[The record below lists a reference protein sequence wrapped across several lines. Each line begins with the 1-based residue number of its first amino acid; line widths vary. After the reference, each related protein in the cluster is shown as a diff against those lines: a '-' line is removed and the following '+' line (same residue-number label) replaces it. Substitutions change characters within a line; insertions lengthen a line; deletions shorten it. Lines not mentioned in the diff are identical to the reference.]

1 MVARSPPKPRKK
13 MVAPLDPNQL
23 RETLNK
29 VEKCLNRLQ
38 ELEYVTSGTKGRS
51 GVNASPR
58 GSRGYLRTIRNGNNQ
73 KSPPGKL
80 PTQIGEWKKMSLPAM
95 ILGETMGEILQATRF
110 AREIVSATTTTTTT
124 DPKTPVTATRQKS
137 RLNPEATNLRARRK
151 REKQIIRPEPH
162 SPLLQRTKSRINFKV
177 SGSPPKQEAE
187 KENRRLSFS
196 ANRVSPKNRPW
207 ARKTVIFPNPMF
219 HSSSNL
225 QNQKFSK
232 NESPVRPKNQPVTPH
247 KFLIKT
253 PPGKAAKGAAAS
265 STASV
270 VKFQVKI
277 RSPAVSVSP
286 TRGANKKK
294 EVSPPKKVSKAA
306 KLRRS
311 FSPSRLASRLVSP
324 LKNRRSSVQGC
335 VDGSDGMNMMN
346 MNMNMMSGLKQRPM
360 STTTRRV

>member
-38 ELEYVTSGTKGRS
+38 ELEYVTKVRS

-58 GSRGYLRTIRNGNNQ
+58 GGRGYLRTIRNGNNQ

-110 AREIVSATTTTTTT
+110 AREIVSATTTTAT
-124 DPKTPVTATRQKS
+124 DPKTPVTASRQKS
-137 RLNPEATNLRARRK
+137 RINPEATNLRARRK

-177 SGSPPKQEAE
+177 SGSPPKPEAE

-219 HSSSNL
+219 QSTSNSHT
-225 QNQKFSK
+225 QKFSK
-232 NESPVRPKNQPVTPH
+232 NESPVRATNRPVTPH

-277 RSPAVSVSP
+277 SSPTVSVSP
-286 TRGANKKK
+286 TRIAAKKK
-294 EVSPPKKVSKAA
+294 AVSPPKKVSTAA

-324 LKNRRSSVQGC
+324 LKNRRLSVQGC

-346 MNMNMMSGLKQRPM
+346 MNMNMMSGLKQRPT

>member
-1 MVARSPPKPRKK
+1 
-13 MVAPLDPNQL
+13 
-23 RETLNK
+23 
-29 VEKCLNRLQ
+29 
-38 ELEYVTSGTKGRS
+38 
-51 GVNASPR
+51 
-58 GSRGYLRTIRNGNNQ
+58 
-73 KSPPGKL
+73 
-80 PTQIGEWKKMSLPAM
+80 
-95 ILGETMGEILQATRF
+95 MGEILQATRI
-110 AREIVSATTTTTTT
+110 AREIVSATT
-124 DPKTPVTATRQKS
+124 DPKTPVPASRQKS
-137 RLNPEATNLRARRK
+137 RLNPESTNLRARRK

-177 SGSPPKQEAE
+177 SGSPPKPETE
-187 KENRRLSFS
+187 KENHRLSFS

-225 QNQKFSK
+225 QNQIIRK
-232 NESPVRPKNQPVTPH
+232 NESPVRPKNRPVTPH

-277 RSPAVSVSP
+277 RSPTVSVSP
-286 TRGANKKK
+286 TRGAKKK
-294 EVSPPKKVSKAA
+294 AVSPPKKVSTAA

-324 LKNRRSSVQGC
+324 LKNRRLSVQGGC
-335 VDGSDGMNMMN
+335 VDGSDGMNMMMN
-346 MNMNMMSGLKQRPM
+346 MNMKMMSGLKQRPM
-360 STTTRRV
+360 STTTTRRI